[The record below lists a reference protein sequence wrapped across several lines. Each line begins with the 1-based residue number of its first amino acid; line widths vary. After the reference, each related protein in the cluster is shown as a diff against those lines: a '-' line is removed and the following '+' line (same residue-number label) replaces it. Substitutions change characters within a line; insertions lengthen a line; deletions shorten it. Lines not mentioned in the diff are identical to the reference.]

1 MKSEDKKMTDFI
13 IGFIFL
19 ILLGIVAIPC
29 MISDYITKI
38 KAERRNNRK
47 KFLMTH
53 PNYAEDSHG
62 NLYKIK

>member
-1 MKSEDKKMTDFI
+1 MKSEDKKMVDFI

-19 ILLGIVAIPC
+19 VLLSIVAIPC
-29 MISDYITKI
+29 MISDYITRI
-38 KAERRNNRK
+38 KAERRNNRR

-53 PNYAEDSHG
+53 PNYAEDSCG

>member
-1 MKSEDKKMTDFI
+1 MKSEDKKMVDFI

-19 ILLGIVAIPC
+19 VLLSIVAIPC
-29 MISDYITKI
+29 MISDYITRI
-38 KAERRNNRK
+38 KAERRNNRR

-53 PNYAEDSHG
+53 PNYAEDSSG

>member
-1 MKSEDKKMTDFI
+1 MVDFI

-19 ILLGIVAIPC
+19 VLLGIVAIPC
-29 MISDYITKI
+29 MISDYITRI
-38 KAERRNNRK
+38 KAERRNNRR

-53 PNYAEDSHG
+53 PNYAEDVRG